1 MSKGVVLD
9 IETDALDATQI
20 HCMVARDVK
29 TDEVTEFIQEEC
41 YTKFPQWSKT
51 IDKFYMHNVI
61 SFDGR
66 IINKLTD
73 ADLPMDNIIDTLILS
88 QLYNPIRDK

>member
-1 MSKGVVLD
+1 MLIKIQEKSMSKGVVLD

-29 TDEVTEFIQEEC
+29 TNEVTEFIQEEC

-51 IDKFYMHNVI
+51 IDKFYMHNGI
-61 SFDGR
+61 SFE
-66 IINKLTD
+66 L
-73 ADLPMDNIIDTLILS
+73 MLIYLW
-88 QLYNPIRDK
+88 IR